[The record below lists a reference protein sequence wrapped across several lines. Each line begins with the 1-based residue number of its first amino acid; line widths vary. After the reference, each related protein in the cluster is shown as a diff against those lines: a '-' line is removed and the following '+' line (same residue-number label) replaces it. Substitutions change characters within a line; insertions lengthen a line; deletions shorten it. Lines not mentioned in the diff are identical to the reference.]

1 LRLNA
6 YEKLKIEN
14 FTLFKKMK
22 PFPPSPKLQILHR
35 YPWFVPL
42 VIFLLMI
49 EVYIWSLQGLK
60 VDFHLLKDSWPFI
73 TDFISRLFPPN
84 WQVLDV
90 AVQGLIETV
99 QMSVWGTTIG
109 AILSLPIAM
118 ASANNIAP
126 LWLRWI
132 ANLLQNAVRSV
143 PSIILG
149 LIFVAATGLGAP
161 AGTLALSIY
170 TIGYLA
176 KFYQQAIESVDY
188 RSLESL
194 QVIGASRMQIAQYG
208 ILPQI
213 LPLGLGYTLWMFEY
227 NIRAASVLGVVGAG
241 GIGFQLKSYID
252 GFEYTKATTMM
263 LVLLLVVTVIDWFSS
278 KLRRYLESM

>member
-1 LRLNA
+1 M
-6 YEKLKIEN
+6 
-14 FTLFKKMK
+14 KKK
-22 PFPPSPKLQILHR
+22 STSQIFHHYSWLIPSL
-35 YPWFVPL
+35 
-42 VIFLLMI
+42 IFLLI
-49 EVYIWSLQGLK
+49 IGVYTWSLQGLK
-60 VDFHLLKDSWPFI
+60 VDFKLLKDSWPFI
-73 TDFISRLFPPN
+73 TDFIYRLFPPN
-84 WQVLDV
+84 LQVLDI
-90 AVQGLIETV
+90 AVKGLIETV
-99 QMSVWGTTIG
+99 QMSVWGTSIG
-109 AILSLPIAM
+109 AVLSLPIAI
-118 ASANNIAP
+118 ASSSNIAP

-132 ANLLQNAVRSV
+132 ANLLQNAIRSV

-170 TIGYLA
+170 TIGYLT

-188 RSLESL
+188 HSLESL
-194 QVIGASRMQIAQYG
+194 GVIGASKIQIVQYG

-263 LVLLLVVTVIDWFSS
+263 LVLLVVVTIIDLFSS
-278 KLRRYLESM
+278 KLRRYLESI

>member
-1 LRLNA
+1 
-6 YEKLKIEN
+6 
-14 FTLFKKMK
+14 MK
-22 PFPPSPKLQILHR
+22 SISKLQNLHR
-35 YPWFVPL
+35 YHSWFISL
-42 VIFLLMI
+42 VIFLLI
-49 EVYIWSLQGLK
+49 IGVYTWALQGLK
-60 VDFHLLKDSWPFI
+60 VDFQLLKDSSPFI
-73 TDFISRLFPPN
+73 IDFISRLFPPN
-84 WQVLDV
+84 WQVLDI
-90 AVQGLIETV
+90 AIKGLIETV
-99 QMSVWGTTIG
+99 QMSVWGTSIG
-109 AILSLPIAM
+109 AVLSLPIAI

-132 ANLLQNAVRSV
+132 ANLIQNSVRSV

-176 KFYQQAIESVDY
+176 KFYQQAIESVDNS
-188 RSLESL
+188 SLASL
-194 QVIGASRMQIAQYG
+194 QVIGASRIQIAQYG

-263 LVLLLVVTVIDWFSS
+263 LVLLVVVTVIDFFSS
-278 KLRRYLESM
+278 KLRRHLDSM

>member
-1 LRLNA
+1 LRLNT
-6 YEKLKIEN
+6 YEKFKLQN

-22 PFPPSPKLQILHR
+22 PFPNLQILHR

-84 WQVLDV
+84 WQVLDI